1 MSVLK
6 KEMRSN
12 RSNWNFRWLID
23 EEIKRFEE
31 QIGGKLSKEET
42 LDFLFGNHSDRA
54 RTMLN
59 LYLLE
64 EPEKTVFHRLNH
76 LWAFPLTFVLAPFR
90 YVLYGDIGWDNKTR
104 LGRFML
110 KSCGFHKDL

>member
-6 KEMRSN
+6 KDMISN
-12 RSNWNFRWLID
+12 RSSWNFRWLVD
-23 EEIKRFEE
+23 KDIKRFEE

-54 RTMLN
+54 RTRLD
-59 LYLLE
+59 LYLLV
-64 EPEKTVFHRLNH
+64 EPDKTVIHRLNH

>member
-1 MSVLK
+1 MSILK

-12 RSNWNFRWLID
+12 RSSWNFRWLLD
-23 EEIKRFEE
+23 EDIKRFEE

-54 RTMLN
+54 RTRLN

-90 YVLYGDIGWDNKTR
+90 YVLYGDIGWDSKTR
-104 LGRFML
+104 LGRFIL